1 MDSPAA
7 SAASAILGSKG
18 EKLHT
23 HEMHIRRTDNK
34 GFVAK
39 HDLRNEHGQH
49 PQDGQKSDAE
59 YALANKKAL
68 LAHIDQAIPDEEE
81 PGAAGAAPQGAMPPP
96 AASGPA

>member
-1 MDSPAA
+1 
-7 SAASAILGSKG
+7 
-18 EKLHT
+18 
-23 HEMHIRRTDNK
+23 MHIRRTDNK

-81 PGAAGAAPQGAMPPP
+81 DGAGGAAAPQGAMPTPN
-96 AASGPA
+96 SGPA